1 MMVCEGPSGLLGIA
15 VVLEDLR
22 SCLVTGVEEP
32 RLTGGQPSP
41 LLVDGE
47 DLVGRNGPADGAG
60 MREPVG

>member
-1 MMVCEGPSGLLGIA
+1 MSPSVNAPSSRWARA
-15 VVLEDLR
+15 VF
-22 SCLVTGVEEP
+22 SGSPWYSKTFA
-32 RLTGGQPSP
+32 SP